1 MIVFFYDSFI
11 LDSSSFALKITHL
24 ERKFKNLNEARGAKL
39 DSNLNHI
46 WILIAMIL
54 QDGIS
59 DKIEQYENEP

>member
-1 MIVFFYDSFI
+1 M
-11 LDSSSFALKITHL
+11 THL
-24 ERKFKNLNEARGAKL
+24 ERKFKNLNEARGTKL

-54 QDGIS
+54 QDGIF